1 MYPSGS
7 LSTLVCL
14 KPRKGLVRR
23 MSNSPGRSWGHS
35 VRQCPN
41 WAVRAMVK
49 EKKDVRERELML
61 SPKSIRRSDGHSSR
75 DEQSAN
81 ALVQEKA
88 GFLDFTP
95 QQLSSPNTMV
105 WSSAMSEMVME
116 AMLGKLCGGNA
127 I

>member
-1 MYPSGS
+1 
-7 LSTLVCL
+7 
-14 KPRKGLVRR
+14 
-23 MSNSPGRSWGHS
+23 
-35 VRQCPN
+35 
-41 WAVRAMVK
+41 MVK
-49 EKKDVRERELML
+49 EKKEVRERELML

-105 WSSAMSEMVME
+105 WSSVMSEMVME
-116 AMLGKLCGGNA
+116 AMLGKLCRWECDLIQLRAPREGDGLA
-127 I
+127 ALQEKSD